1 MARFLQTIA
10 GLSLASLTL
19 SSPVQPQIH
28 SRQYTTSNGTACAQ
42 VSALTATQ
50 NSTSA
55 TVPAQLAYDCITSV
69 PFDQSGALALVD
81 SVVPYFRWQST
92 TAFLKDPP
100 EEYTEKIQPAVDV
113 FGELA
118 DIRSKVIANEYK
130 NEYEVC
136 LCHFNNTTHAVYSQ
150 IRHQVIWLDTK
161 LELYMDCVL
170 KIVGIARTWLTSL
183 VWIRALHTSSE
194 HSRWSFRIRA

>member
-10 GLSLASLTL
+10 GLSLASLAL
-19 SSPVQPQIH
+19 ASPLQPQVQA
-28 SRQYTTSNGTACAQ
+28 RQYSTGRACAQ

-69 PFDQSGALALVD
+69 PFGQAAALALVD
-81 SVVPYFRWQST
+81 GVVPYFKWQST

-100 EEYTEKIQPAVDV
+100 QEYIQKIQPAVDV
-113 FGELA
+113 WGQLA
-118 DIRSKVIANEYK
+118 NIRSKVVAKKYK

-136 LCHFNNTTHAVYSQ
+136 LRHSNTTTHAVYSQ
-150 IRHQVIWLDTK
+150 VRHQTILSDTS
-161 LELYMDCVL
+161 LELYTDL
-170 KIVGIARTWLTSL
+170 SPKLS
-183 VWIRALHTSSE
+183 VW
-194 HSRWSFRIRA
+194 